1 VTVGCQAQT
10 RALVG
15 TGRGAV
21 SRVIVPLSDLAPRI
35 REAYQAAEADRQS
48 AVASAIMVGQLLE
61 EARAQVPHGEWLSW
75 LEHNTDLNQ
84 RTAQRYL
91 RCAKHADELKDAAIV
106 DLSIRNADRKIAG
119 DPRTKSAT
127 RGGFTALPSAPF
139 NITDA
144 ATRHS
149 SGLGLGPSLLPPE
162 LLAQRI
168 RHDVVHAQRNNL
180 DLAAAFPAAE
190 AIDLVAL
197 LRPFPFE
204 QVYRAVSQ
212 LADQHGLVIVL
223 QGGEQPPECAADAR

>member
-1 VTVGCQAQT
+1 
-10 RALVG
+10 
-15 TGRGAV
+15 
-21 SRVIVPLSDLAPRI
+21 
-35 REAYQAAEADRQS
+35 
-48 AVASAIMVGQLLE
+48 M
-61 EARAQVPHGEWLSW
+61 PHSEWLSW
-75 LEHNTDLNQ
+75 LERNTGLSQ

-91 RCAKHADELKDAAIV
+91 RYAKHADELKGAAVI
-106 DLSIRNADRKIAG
+106 DLNIRNADRKIAS

-127 RGGFTALPSAPF
+127 RGGFTAPPSAPF
-139 NITDA
+139 DITNA

-197 LRPFPFE
+197 LRLFPFE
-204 QVYRAVSQ
+204 QVYQAVSE
-212 LADQHGLVIVL
+212 LAEQHGSVLVL
-223 QGGEQPPECAADAR
+223 QSGEQPPEGAADAR

>member
-1 VTVGCQAQT
+1 VTAECQT

-15 TGRGAV
+15 AGRGAV
-21 SRVIVPLSDLAPRI
+21 GGVIIPLSDLAPRI
-35 REAYQAAEADRQS
+35 REAHQAAEANRQS

-75 LEHNTDLNQ
+75 LERNTGLSQ

-91 RCAKHADELKDAAIV
+91 RYAKHADELKDAAVI

-127 RGGFTALPSAPF
+127 CGGFTAPPSAPF
-139 NITDA
+139 DITNA
-144 ATRHS
+144 ATRHR
-149 SGLGLGPSLLPPE
+149 SGLGLAPSLLPPE
-162 LLAQRI
+162 RLADRI
-168 RHDVVHAQRNNL
+168 RRDVTYAQQSSL

-197 LRPFPFE
+197 LRPFTFE
-204 QVYRAVSQ
+204 QVYQAVRQ
-212 LADQHGLVIVL
+212 LADQRGLVIVL
-223 QGGEQPPECAADAR
+223 QGGEQPPECAADAP